1 MKKTIKASAVR
12 VLAVLLAMT
21 VLMSASAIA
30 ASAFNLEVGSSYAGI
45 GTIVT
50 NTNTKN
56 VAGIQGFDYNKTTY
70 TDTKNYGQTMY
81 AMEFHPESTGLIP
94 IAYQPHMSYGSTVI
108 NSANKA
114 KAEGYDVVAGV
125 NGEFFSMN
133 SENSGTLESR
143 LITNGIIVAD
153 SEFRND
159 VCLAFDSN
167 GAFNLVKSQMAYHV
181 YKNGSEILE
190 SAGGNPIIG
199 TINKRY
205 VGTNWWNPWCYFDY
219 ATYDPSTGVA
229 KTYTNS
235 SVAGVEVVFE
245 KLNGTELMVE
255 NVLQGQVVSVNT
267 NTYGTTMTENQF
279 VLYAQNGSANYD
291 TLAAFKVGDTID
303 IFADELNKDA
313 EAVMKN
319 AVTVTSATYP
329 IVVDGVDNTDNTPNA
344 SDIYTG
350 RAQRT
355 VVGVKEDGTLVFVCL
370 AGRGSTAN
378 YNAGMK
384 LPQVAQTMIGLGCK
398 HAVNLDGGGSA
409 TMYLDGSNVF
419 VSEGTNGRAVASSIL
434 ICRRNDATTSPA
446 AKQELNDWM
455 YNAATTEYPT
465 EAQTNA
471 VKAAI
476 AEAETVYNDTNATT
490 GSMTGDFIRETMD
503 LKAAMGYIKSY
514 LPKPYISLKAEDWAY
529 NASIMTATNNADGS
543 LVLANTNNAW
553 PAAAQSFEVVVPSN
567 NKLYFDITV
576 SVQSYF
582 KLKVDGVEV
591 DLNPLLAPGHVD
603 GTVESGGSGDILPG
617 TYKGAIDVN
626 QIKSGGFTATSLAV
640 CASGTAA
647 SVTIRQFEFRDPY
660 NGGDANG
667 NGSIDS
673 TDARLILRH
682 IAGTQSLDANGQ
694 RGADANGDGSINTD
708 DVRYVLKKR
717 VNLA

>member
-1 MKKTIKASAVR
+1 MKKTIKASCVR
-12 VLAVLLAMT
+12 LLAVVLAMT
-21 VLMSASAIA
+21 VLMSAAAIT
-30 ASAFNLEVGSSYAGI
+30 ASAFDLSVGSSYAGI
-45 GTIVT
+45 GTVVT
-50 NTNTKN
+50 NQNIKS
-56 VAGIQGFDYNKTTY
+56 VAGIEGFDYNKTTY
-70 TDTKNYGQTMY
+70 TDTKKYGQTMY
-81 AMEFHPESTGLIP
+81 ALEFHPESTGLIP

-114 KAEGYDVVAGV
+114 KAEGYDVVAAV

-133 SENSGTLESR
+133 SENNGTLESR

-159 VCLAFDSN
+159 VCLAFDNN
-167 GAFNLVKSQMAYHV
+167 GSFNLVKSQMAYRV

-190 SAGGNPIIG
+190 SSGGNPIIG

-267 NTYGTTMTENQF
+267 NTYGTTMSKNQF

-291 TLAAFKVGDTID
+291 TLANFKVGDTID

-313 EAVMKN
+313 EQVMKN
-319 AVTVTSATYP
+319 AITVTAATYP
-329 IVVDGVDNTDNTPNA
+329 IVVDGKDNTDNTPNA
-344 SDIYTG
+344 GNIYTD

-370 AGRGSTAN
+370 AGRGTTAN

-398 HAVNLDGGGSA
+398 HAVNLDGGGST
-409 TMYLDGSNVF
+409 TMYLDGSNMF
-419 VSEGTNGRAVASSIL
+419 ISEGSNGRAVASSIL
-434 ICRRNDATTSPA
+434 ICRRNDKTSSAA
-446 AKQELNDWM
+446 AKQELNNWM

-476 AEAETVYNDTNATT
+476 AEAEAVYNDDSAKT
-490 GSMTGDFIRETMD
+490 GAMTGDFIRETLD

-529 NASIMTATNNADGS
+529 NTSIMTASNNSDGS
-543 LVLANTNNAW
+543 LVLANTNNQW
-553 PAAAQSFEVVVPSN
+553 PAAAQSFDVTVPSN

-576 SVQSYF
+576 SAQSYF
-582 KLKVDGVEV
+582 KLKVDGMEI
-591 DLNPLLAPGHVD
+591 DLNPLLAPGHLD
-603 GTVESGGSGDILPG
+603 GSVETGGSGDIKAG

-626 QIKSGGFTATSLAV
+626 DIKSGGFTATSLAV

-660 NGGDANG
+660 SGGDANG
-667 NGSIDS
+667 NGSVDS
-673 TDARLILRH
+673 TDARLLLRH
-682 IAGTQSLDANGQ
+682 IAGTQTLSADGQ
-694 RGADANGDGSINTD
+694 RGADANGDGALDSN
-708 DVRYVLKKR
+708 DVRAILMKR
-717 VNLA
+717 VKLA